1 MFHKVRMPGEV
12 VVLAVLKYEDAV
24 GSKEVVGED
33 EIGNLWK
40 FLQGVGRVGKDEVKL
55 LMTALDQAEDIG
67 AKTLNI
73 IFFL

>member
-1 MFHKVRMPGEV
+1 M
-12 VVLAVLKYEDAV
+12 LKYEDAV

-33 EIGNLWK
+33 KIGNLWK

-55 LMTALDQAEDIG
+55 LMTALDKAEDIG

-73 IFFL
+73 VFFL